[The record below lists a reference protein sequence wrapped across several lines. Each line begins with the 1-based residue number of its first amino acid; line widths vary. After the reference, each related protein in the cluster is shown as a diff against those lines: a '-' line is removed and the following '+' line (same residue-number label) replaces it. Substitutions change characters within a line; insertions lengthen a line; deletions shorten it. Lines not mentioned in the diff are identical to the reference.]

1 MSLWTGEEA
10 RAVAAALRALEE
22 INEASRV
29 PDQLERADA
38 IFQAVL
44 GSNGAAACDGW
55 SWDSRL
61 QAGAGIVADVWK
73 IQPDLS
79 PEELKRIAIR
89 MRSAS
94 WSDWDA
100 RLCLPGVTTL
110 GLVCATREFAL
121 NRPSR
126 AADCS
131 RAVMLCAQALSSCID
146 ASQVEPSRAE
156 VSTDSDEVE
165 ALRDEFLQDWRELG
179 GWLLEPIHFYHEVQS
194 PVLQSDRWW
203 RGGSERPLGLAF
215 GHPPASDAERQS
227 LAPRLVGGA
236 AAADA
241 CSGVWNP
248 DPDHA
253 CHANS
258 RDKSSE
264 GVSPSENGMPA
275 TVVLGV
281 GLMKAGTTLILQ
293 CLGAAT
299 QLSMGLDCNALAES
313 RLAQRVAQKEVPLEL
328 VVDLCYNDLFRWEL
342 SKDPLA
348 TPVVRRLAAAWP
360 AISQHG
366 QKLRVYF
373 VVRNPLDFVRS
384 LLDHMGLKTKV
395 KSANDQLFSWDV
407 GQFPA
412 RFSAG
417 KQQYLDVSLDNLTY
431 SGYADALVQRWALV
445 VDEYLA
451 CPRDFVLVRY
461 EDFVQDPVSQTRL
474 LLESLGLA
482 ERWSDGAEERVRRA
496 AEVQYQ
502 TKGDRKQ
509 RDPEEVFGSA
519 MLARFLAAV
528 RSRAALL
535 GYDLS
540 ETAASSE

>member
-1 MSLWTGEEA
+1 
-10 RAVAAALRALEE
+10 
-22 INEASRV
+22 
-29 PDQLERADA
+29 
-38 IFQAVL
+38 
-44 GSNGAAACDGW
+44 
-55 SWDSRL
+55 
-61 QAGAGIVADVWK
+61 
-73 IQPDLS
+73 
-79 PEELKRIAIR
+79 
-89 MRSAS
+89 
-94 WSDWDA
+94 
-100 RLCLPGVTTL
+100 
-110 GLVCATREFAL
+110 
-121 NRPSR
+121 
-126 AADCS
+126 
-131 RAVMLCAQALSSCID
+131 
-146 ASQVEPSRAE
+146 
-156 VSTDSDEVE
+156 
-165 ALRDEFLQDWRELG
+165 
-179 GWLLEPIHFYHEVQS
+179 
-194 PVLQSDRWW
+194 
-203 RGGSERPLGLAF
+203 
-215 GHPPASDAERQS
+215 
-227 LAPRLVGGA
+227 
-236 AAADA
+236 
-241 CSGVWNP
+241 
-248 DPDHA
+248 
-253 CHANS
+253 
-258 RDKSSE
+258 
-264 GVSPSENGMPA
+264 
-275 TVVLGV
+275 
-281 GLMKAGTTLILQ
+281 
-293 CLGAAT
+293 
-299 QLSMGLDCNALAES
+299 
-313 RLAQRVAQKEVPLEL
+313 EVPLEL

-509 RDPEEVFGSA
+509 RDPEEAYVGTGAKLGTWHEQRHWLEALSQHHDCRSSARPCPNLRASVGLAWLGKESATAQTVF
-519 MLARFLAAV
+519 
-528 RSRAALL
+528 AL
-535 GYDLS
+535 
-540 ETAASSE
+540 